1 MNQVYKYYYSRV
13 YNETWTSIDELN
25 ARLMELNDQYNN
37 EIMKGRTY
45 SRRQKFE
52 NEWPTLDQFVA
63 KLAEAENQYRNQR
76 RTEMYLKT
84 SKLRYNAV
92 RHF

>member
-1 MNQVYKYYYSRV
+1 RDKGPAESLVNQVYKYYYSRV
-13 YNETWTSIDELN
+13 YNEEWSSIGELN

-52 NEWPTLDQFVA
+52 
-63 KLAEAENQYRNQR
+63 
-76 RTEMYLKT
+76 TEELPYPFLSLSSRIT
-84 SKLRYNAV
+84 SNTRSKSR
-92 RHF
+92 